1 MADKPQKPL
10 KKHAKAKHR
19 GYTLADKIE
28 ALKMIEVNGSVNKVS
43 KLTGISRATLTKWAE
58 DPRINCELKVDN
70 RKIEELVNKKFEKGE
85 VDLLSEVYRVRL
97 AALRKM
103 ETLINTTTRLKDVT
117 DAFAVLSG
125 VGAGGDIDSDPN
137 KGQSI
142 INNIK
147 QSIQQRIYMVQQKS
161 ETNGKGN
168 IEITGHTEE
177 QEATEV

>member
-1 MADKPQKPL
+1 MQEKQKQPL
-10 KKHAKAKHR
+10 KKHDKAKHR

-28 ALKMIEVNGSVNKVS
+28 ALKMIELNGSVNKVS
-43 KLTGISRATLTKWAE
+43 KLTGISRITLTKWAE

-70 RKIEELVNKKFEKGE
+70 RKIEELVNKRLEKEE
-85 VDLLSEVYRVRL
+85 VDILTEVRRVRL

-103 ETLINTTTRLKDVT
+103 EALIATTTKLKDVT

-125 VGAGGDIDSDPN
+125 VTPGGEIDADSS
-137 KGQSI
+137 KGQNI
-142 INNIK
+142 VNNIK

-168 IEITGHTEE
+168 IEVTGHTEE
-177 QEATEV
+177 